1 MSPSERYREVYST
14 ERGALCPDCSKS
26 KVSCSC
32 KEREHQKVQGDGNVK
47 VRRETKGRGGKTVTT
62 ISGLALN
69 RNELKAML
77 SALKRLVGGG
87 GAEKDG
93 VLELQGDHCDVVIAE
108 LAARGI
114 RAKRAGG

>member
-1 MSPSERYREVYST
+1 MSSNDRYREVYST
-14 ERGALCPDCSKS
+14 EHGALCPTCSKS
-26 KVSCSC
+26 VASCVC
-32 KEREHQKVQGDGNVK
+32 REQERRRLQGDGNVK

-69 RNELKAML
+69 RDELKSLL
-77 SALKRLVGGG
+77 SALKRVVGGG

-93 VLELQGDHCDVVIAE
+93 VLELQGDHCDVVINE
-108 LAARGI
+108 LDKRGI